1 MGKAEGD
8 MEEKVLR
15 ILCNNL
21 SKQYGKEQ
29 QIGLQWLIGVSFM
42 PFTVISSLK
51 CLHTDGDPFAP
62 NYAAEADDLRVLLP
76 RGLKVVGALFVS
88 DTNGRDNAIKAGD
101 ICSKLRRYLLPMQNE
116 SSFVIGVAAT
126 INTDD
131 TEYFMYME
139 GKSSSIE
146 AFKTVIHEEKSAQ
159 YLWDTACLLHCQMS
173 LNLPVY
179 LSSNKSSEEQFSL
192 VVEDFAANL
201 KGPRAVFQAES
212 VANQSEDCSPLLLRY
227 MDSNVGGLDK
237 NIEPLKNNNG
247 HWNEDYL
254 LCSKLCSTDK
264 CLLSASGVEIP
275 EPIKLTVLHQSSDN
289 VKARAPSVGF
299 FPAQEDIRL
308 IMLVIK
314 LDVLCLASRELSL
327 ADAVSKLLIPGLID
341 QLSAMRK
348 VSDIRT
354 KQPKLCAYHFCPPG
368 FLHPLTAV
376 YDLSFGE
383 TEMEQVEVRKR
394 LHVRLK
400 LPLDRPM
407 VRVANA
413 LTLATTDAVA
423 GSHPK
428 IKGMMRLTNV
438 HVGLSSS
445 GVAGGQ
451 MCLLEGSYEYYH
463 YLQDDFD
470 DNGWGCAY
478 RSLQTIISWFRLQ
491 HYTSVDVPSHRKI
504 QETLVEIGDKEP
516 SFTGSRE
523 WIGAIELSFVLD
535 KLLGVSCR
543 ILNVRSGAELPE
555 KCRELALHFETQGTP
570 VMIGGGVL
578 AYTLLGVDYNELTGD
593 CAFLILDPHYT
604 GTDDLK
610 SIQAGG
616 WCGWKKA
623 VSAKGKEFFLRDKFY
638 NLLLP
643 QRPNMV

>member
-1 MGKAEGD
+1 M
-8 MEEKVLR
+8 LR

-21 SKQYGKEQ
+21 SKQYDKQ
-29 QIGLQWLIGVSFM
+29 QRTGLQWLIGVPFM

-51 CLHTDGDPFAP
+51 CVHTDGDPFTP
-62 NYAAEADDLRVLLP
+62 NYDAEADDLQVLLP
-76 RGLKVVGALFVS
+76 RGLEVIGALFVS
-88 DTNGRDNAIKAGD
+88 NTSGRDNAIKAGD
-101 ICSKLRRYLLPMQNE
+101 TCSKLRRYLLPMQKE
-116 SSFVIGVAAT
+116 SSFVIGAAAT

-131 TEYFMYME
+131 IEYFIYME

-146 AFKTVIHEEKSAQ
+146 AFKTVIHEKKPAQ

-179 LSSNKSSEEQFSL
+179 FTSNKSPEEQFSL

-212 VANQSEDCSPLLLRY
+212 VSNQSEECLPLLLRC
-227 MDSNVGGLDK
+227 MDSNVGESYK
-237 NIEPLKNNNG
+237 SIEPLEKNSG
-247 HWNEDYL
+247 HWNADYL
-254 LCSKLCSTDK
+254 PCSKLCSTNK
-264 CLLSASGVEIP
+264 CILSASGVEIP
-275 EPIKLTVLHQSSDN
+275 EPIKLTVLFQSSDN
-289 VKARAPSVGF
+289 VKARAPNVGF
-299 FPAQEDIRL
+299 FPAKEDIRL
-308 IMLVIK
+308 IILIIK

-327 ADAVSKLLIPGLID
+327 VDAVSKLIIPGLID

-348 VSDIRT
+348 VSDIRM

-368 FLHPLTAV
+368 FLHPVTAV
-376 YDLSFGE
+376 YDLSCGE
-383 TEMEQVEVRKR
+383 TEIKQVEVRKK
-394 LHVRLK
+394 LHVRLSV
-400 LPLDRPM
+400 PLDRPM

-413 LTLATTDAVA
+413 LTLATNDAVA
-423 GSHPK
+423 ANHSK

-451 MCLLEGSYEYYH
+451 MRLLEGSYEYYH

-470 DNGWGCAY
+470 DSGWGCAY

-491 HYTSVDVPSHRKI
+491 HYTMVDVPSHRKI

-535 KLLGVSCR
+535 KLLDVSCR

-610 SIQAGG
+610 SIHAGG
-616 WCGWKKA
+616 WCGWKKS
-623 VSAKGKEFFLRDKFY
+623 VTSKGKEFFLRDKFY